1 MQLIGFTQLVYLYL
15 HRGLVEVV
23 SRLAHNQEVE
33 GSNPSPAT
41 KILTKTKNGN
51 FTRLKHRKSVNCN

>member
-1 MQLIGFTQLVYLYL
+1 MQQVVKQLIGFTQLVYLYL
-15 HRGLVEVV
+15 HCGVVEVV

-41 KILTKTKNGN
+41 KNNQPNTNKWN
-51 FTRLKHRKSVNCN
+51 F

>member
-1 MQLIGFTQLVYLYL
+1 MQLIVFAHFVYIYL

-33 GSNPSPAT
+33 GSSPSPAT
-41 KILTKTKNGN
+41 KNTN
-51 FTRLKHRKSVNCN
+51 

>member
-1 MQLIGFTQLVYLYL
+1 MQLVGITQLVCIYL
-15 HRGLVEVV
+15 HRGVVEVV

-41 KILTKTKNGN
+41 IINYPNPKKWNFLKIQTQQS
-51 FTRLKHRKSVNCN
+51 RL